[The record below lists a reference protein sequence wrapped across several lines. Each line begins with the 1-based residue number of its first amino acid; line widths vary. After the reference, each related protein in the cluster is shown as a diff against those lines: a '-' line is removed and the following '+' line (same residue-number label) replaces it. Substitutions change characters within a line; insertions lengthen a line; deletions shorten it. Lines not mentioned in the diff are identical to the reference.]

1 VSQFELLDR
10 RERTRRVART
20 TLTCLA
26 IIALTLTAYI
36 MSPGRLTSSAEV
48 VVRLIGELVLIAA
61 AIVLAVRSIWRSD
74 FPIMRAIET
83 LTAVVSVLIVGFASV
98 YLLASGNDPT
108 AFNEPLDHTGALYF
122 SLTTATTVGF
132 GDINPTSNPAR
143 VVVMVQ
149 MITNVVVL
157 GIVARLLIST
167 ARRRAN
173 VT

>member
-1 VSQFELLDR
+1 MV
-10 RERTRRVART
+10 RT
-20 TLTCLA
+20 TLICFA
-26 IIALTLTAYI
+26 IIALMLTAYI

-48 VVRLIGELVLIAA
+48 VVRLIVELLLIAA
-61 AIVLAVRSIWRSD
+61 AIVLAVRAVWRSD
-74 FPIMRAIET
+74 FPVMRAIET
-83 LTAVVSVLIVGFASV
+83 LTAVVTVLVVGFASV
-98 YLLASGNDPT
+98 YLLTSGNDPN

-157 GIVARLLIST
+157 GIVARLLINT
-167 ARRRAN
+167 ARHRSQ